1 MDSAQMHFFFHIN
14 GIFSY
19 FSDTKQD
26 VKLLDRACMIV
37 VGLNLSSHQGD
48 FVDILLAFTICSTKG
63 ENLTQP
69 PH

>member
-37 VGLNLSSHQGD
+37 VGLNQ
-48 FVDILLAFTICSTKG
+48 LARVFFLMLTIMAMLFQVIRET
-63 ENLTQP
+63 L
-69 PH
+69 